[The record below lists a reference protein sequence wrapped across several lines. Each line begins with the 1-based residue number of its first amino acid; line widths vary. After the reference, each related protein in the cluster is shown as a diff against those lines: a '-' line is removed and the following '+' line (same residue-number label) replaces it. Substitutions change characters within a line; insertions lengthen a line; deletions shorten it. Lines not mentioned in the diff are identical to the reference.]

1 MSRFLNSSDQSSVA
15 SLVDKFFLSLDYYII
30 WIVALL
36 LVLSILALALK
47 QLNVGGTIGAFLLGL
62 AIILAFGFG
71 GLAIYLFFIV
81 GAAVL
86 AKLNK
91 RNELYEEAEEIQEK
105 SGKRDFAQVVA
116 NGGIGFILACIY
128 LLYQNPLILIMFGAS
143 VAEAVSDT
151 FAGEVGL
158 LTRSPVV
165 SILTGRPLKPGLS
178 GGVSLMGTLAALI
191 GSFLIAVLWYSVYYK
206 PALATVS
213 YIAVITLAGFVGCI
227 VDSVLGITIQ
237 AHYYDKKSDRIV
249 EKEYL
254 DGKKLPLSRGFRI
267 INNDKVN
274 FISNLFSVGFAT
286 IFYLLIR

>member
-1 MSRFLNSSDQSSVA
+1 MSRFLNSSDSSSVA
-15 SLVDKFFLSLDYYII
+15 SLIDKFFLSLDYYII

-36 LVLSILALALK
+36 LVLSILALVFK
-47 QLNVGGTIGAFLLGL
+47 QLNIGGTIGAFLLGL

-71 GLAIYLFFIV
+71 GLAIYLFFII

-91 RNELYEEAEEIQEK
+91 KNELYEEAEEIQEK

-128 LLYQNPLILIMFGAS
+128 LLSPNPLILIMFGAS

-206 PALATVS
+206 PALATIS

-227 VDSVLGITIQ
+227 VDSILGITIQ
-237 AHYYDKKSDRIV
+237 AHYWDKSSDRIV

-254 DGKKLPLSRGFRI
+254 DGKKLPLTRGFRI

-274 FISNLFSVGFAT
+274 FISNLFSVAFAT

>member
-1 MSRFLNSSDQSSVA
+1 MSRFLNSSDPSSVA
-15 SLVDKFFLSLDYYII
+15 SLIDKFFLSLDNYII

-36 LVLSILALALK
+36 LVLSILALVSK
-47 QLNVGGTIGAFLLGL
+47 QLNLGGTIGAFLLGL
-62 AIILAFGFG
+62 SIILAFGFG
-71 GLAIYLFFIV
+71 GLAIYLFFVV

-86 AKLNK
+86 SKLNNK
-91 RNELYEEAEEIQEK
+91 NELYEEAESIQEK
-105 SGKRDFAQVVA
+105 SGKRDFAQVFA

-128 LLYQNPLILIMFGAS
+128 LLSPNPLILVMFGAS

-158 LTRSPVV
+158 LTRSRVV

-206 PALATVS
+206 PALGTIS
-213 YIAVITLAGFVGCI
+213 YIAVITLAGFVGSI
-227 VDSVLGITIQ
+227 VDSILGLTIQ
-237 AHYYDKKSDRIV
+237 AQYYDKSSDRIV

-254 DGKKLPLSRGFRI
+254 DGKKLPLVRGFRI

-274 FISNLFSVGFAT
+274 FISNLFSVAFAT